1 MDLLKWEKS
10 TSTHMK
16 NDSFRHMRYE
26 IWKMGGVR
34 EWGSGAATIMD
45 MATIIQ
51 NMNYEY
57 E

>member
-1 MDLLKWEKS
+1 
-10 TSTHMK
+10 MK